1 MSGELR
7 RSGGTL
13 DRHAD
18 ADALPEATSQ
28 IRRPDEVLAH
38 LTSVV
43 GDVVVGSEWS
53 VRLLYIALVT
63 EGHVLLQGAPGIAKT
78 LLVRRFAGSLDL
90 AFKRIQFTPDM
101 LPSDIIG
108 NVVLNP
114 SSRAFEYRRGP
125 VFANVVLADEINR
138 APPKVQSA
146 LLEAMQERQVTVD
159 GIAHP
164 LPRPFIVIATQN
176 PIEQEG
182 TYPLPEAEL
191 DRMLFR
197 LLLDYPSEEDEQS
210 VIRRHHTPVEI
221 AQDGPVA
228 DAPTIDAHRAL
239 MDRLY
244 VDDEIVAYI
253 TRLIRATRDDK
264 RISVGASPRAGVQLA
279 RAAKAEAM
287 CEGRMYVT
295 PEDVKRVAFWVLN
308 HRVTLQPDVLTE
320 GYAEGLPDERL
331 IGRILTDLL
340 DQVPVPR

>member
-1 MSGELR
+1 MSGDARRTPEAFV
-7 RSGGTL
+7 RSGTGVQGAGTTGAP
-13 DRHAD
+13 RG
-18 ADALPEATSQ
+18 PEA
-28 IRRPDEVLAH
+28 VLAE
-38 LTSVV
+38 LTTSV

-53 VRLLYIALVT
+53 VRLLYIALIT
-63 EGHVLLQGAPGIAKT
+63 EGHVLLQGSPGIAKT
-78 LLVRRFAGSLDL
+78 LLVRRFAGTLDL

-108 NVVLNP
+108 NVMLNP
-114 SSRAFEYRRGP
+114 ATRAFEYRKGP

-159 GIAHP
+159 GVAYP

-197 LLLDYPSEEDEQS
+197 LLLDYPSEDDEIS
-210 VIRRHHTPVEI
+210 VIRRHHAPGELHDAAPI
-221 AQDGPVA
+221 A
-228 DAPTIDAHRAL
+228 DAATVAAHRAA
-239 MDRLY
+239 MDQLY
-244 VDDEIVAYI
+244 VDDELVAYI
-253 TRLIRATRDDK
+253 ARLIRATREDK
-264 RISVGASPRAGVQLA
+264 RILIGASPRAGVQLA
-279 RAAKAEAM
+279 RAAKAEALV
-287 CEGRMYVT
+287 EGRTYVA

-320 GYAEGLPDERL
+320 GYAEGLSDERL
-331 IGRILTDLL
+331 IGRVLTDLL